1 MNERRKM
8 EPKFPNVV
16 VKLSDEDGNAFSIL
30 ARVLRALRQADVSE
44 EDRMAFQ
51 KEAISSDYD
60 HLLQTCMEYV
70 EIE

>member
-1 MNERRKM
+1 M

-51 KEAISSDYD
+51 KEATSSDYD
-60 HLLQTCMEYV
+60 HLLQTCIKYV
-70 EIE
+70 EVE

>member
-1 MNERRKM
+1 M